1 MNLKLNLKSNKPIII
16 LIFKSHFYSI
26 FVAVQARPWTP
37 PSCDEPDSS
46 PEWEEALPKM
56 AAAHLGLPV
65 SSVMT

>member
-1 MNLKLNLKSNKPIII
+1 MNPETKFKSNKPIII
-16 LIFKSHFYSI
+16 LIFKSYFYSI
-26 FVAVQARPWTP
+26 FVAVQAKPWTP
-37 PSCDEPDSS
+37 PSCDELDSS